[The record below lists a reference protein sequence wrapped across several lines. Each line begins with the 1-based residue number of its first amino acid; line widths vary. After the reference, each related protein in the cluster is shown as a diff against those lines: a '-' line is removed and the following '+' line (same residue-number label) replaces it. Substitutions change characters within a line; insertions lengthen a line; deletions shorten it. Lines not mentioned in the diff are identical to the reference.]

1 MKPRQNAAAFPME
14 ILPEKYAVFLKHRKF
29 FRKIVSFSGCKLF
42 LILLKS
48 ICKTIKNQKLQTE
61 GEKIMSEKLTKTA
74 VKTKPKI
81 KASTY
86 IKQIPLMAMLIPG
99 AILTFMFSYMP
110 IFGIILA
117 FKKINLRQG
126 ILGSP
131 WYGFKNFSYLLKSND
146 LWIMLRNTIG
156 YNLLF
161 IALGAILGVALAIAL
176 SLLKEKRASKIYQ
189 TIFIAPHFLSM
200 IIVIYLVLA
209 FLNMENGFLNKTIL
223 PMFGIDPINWYVNP
237 KPWPFILV
245 FVNYWKELG
254 FGCIIYLSSLAGI
267 DTQLYEAASI
277 DGANTWQ
284 KIWNITLPMLRT
296 IIAIQ
301 VTLGVGKILGGD
313 FGLFY
318 QVPMDSGAL
327 ADVTTTIPVY
337 VYKNI
342 SNGGATSLGV
352 ASATSFI
359 QSVVGC
365 VLVIVTN
372 AIVNKIDSES
382 ALF

>member
-1 MKPRQNAAAFPME
+1 MNS
-14 ILPEKYAVFLKHRKF
+14 AV
-29 FRKIVSFSGCKLF
+29 
-42 LILLKS
+42 
-48 ICKTIKNQKLQTE
+48 T
-61 GEKIMSEKLTKTA
+61 
-74 VKTKPKI
+74 
-81 KASTY
+81 KASKKTY
-86 IKQIPLMAMLIPG
+86 KKVGTASYKKQIPLMVMLIPG
-99 AILTFMFSYMP
+99 AILTFMFYYMP

-161 IALGAILGVALAIAL
+161 IILGAVLGVALAIGL
-176 SLLKEKRASKIYQ
+176 SLIKQKRASKVYQ

-200 IIVIYLVLA
+200 IIVSYLALA
-209 FLNMENGFLNKTIL
+209 FLNMENGFVNKSIL
-223 PMFGIDPINWYVNP
+223 PLFGMSPVNWYVDP

-254 FGCIIYLSSLAGI
+254 YGCIIYLSALAGI
-267 DTQLYEAASI
+267 DVQLYEAADI
-277 DGANTWQ
+277 DGANTFQ
-284 KIWNITLPMLRT
+284 KIWNVTLPMLRT

-301 VTLGVGKILGGD
+301 IILGVGKILGGD

-342 SNGGATSLGV
+342 SNGGAASLGV

-365 VLVIVTN
+365 VLVIATN